1 LMPVDPVSPYASA
14 PPSNTMSASQKA
26 SMDYDTFLQLLITQM
41 KNQDPLQPMESSEY
55 VAQLATFSN
64 VEQSIL
70 TNNKLDALLSATM
83 LSQAGSIIGKTIT
96 SADGKV
102 SGVVEAVRF
111 ITGGAIAILAD
122 GQEVPLSDGTMLAQ
136 NDTEAA

>member
-1 LMPVDPVSPYASA
+1 MPVDPVSPYASA
-14 PPSNTMSASQKA
+14 PPPNTMSASQKA

-41 KNQDPLQPMESSEY
+41 KNQDPLQPMDSSEY

-122 GQEVPLSDGTMLAQ
+122 GQEVPLSNGTTLAQ
-136 NDTEAA
+136 NDTEEA

>member
-1 LMPVDPVSPYASA
+1 MPVDPVSSYYTSTV
-14 PPSNTMSASQKA
+14 PSTSTTAAQKA
-26 SMDYDTFLQLLITQM
+26 SMDYNTFLQLLITQM
-41 KNQDPLQPMESSEY
+41 RNQDPLQPMDSSEY

-96 SADGKV
+96 SADGKI

-122 GQEVPLSDGTMLAQ
+122 GQEVPLTDGTKLSQ
-136 NDTEAA
+136 NDSKEA

>member
-1 LMPVDPVSPYASA
+1 MPVDPVSPYASA

-41 KNQDPLQPMESSEY
+41 KNQDPLQPMDSSEY

>member
-1 LMPVDPVSPYASA
+1 MTIDPIAAYSSSLPSA
-14 PPSNTMSASQKA
+14 ATTASQKA

-111 ITGGAIAILAD
+111 VTGGAIAILAD
-122 GQEVPLSDGTMLAQ
+122 GQEVPLSDGTKLSQKDAE
-136 NDTEAA
+136 EA

>member
-1 LMPVDPVSPYASA
+1 MPVDPVSPYASA
-14 PPSNTMSASQKA
+14 PPSNTMSAAQKA

-41 KNQDPLQPMESSEY
+41 RNQDPLQPMDSSEY

-122 GQEVPLSDGTMLAQ
+122 GQEVPLSDGTMLAG
-136 NDTEAA
+136 A